1 MKKVALSLLGFALAG
16 VVAFAQAAPAPVVG
30 IGMWGRQMTSF
41 GNTDNSDIWGG
52 LGASWGNTPRIVGL
66 NINAHTDTV
75 GFSITPSADNGTF
88 GLTDQNK
95 AWINPFPG
103 VTVEAGLNLETDTW
117 RGTADFGS
125 YDWLRFQGT
134 HGDSVTFNRIGEG
147 GMASAVEYNKD
158 GIGAWVYLQAPT
170 GAEAVTKD
178 ALGNG
183 LNYGA
188 AYVIPSIGTIKAQL
202 IGLGVN
208 GGNGASHLVQGAF
221 NLSAVANLYEEVGV
235 VVPTSAINFDYMV
248 SDYLTY
254 TADKAKIHGL
264 VIATGFNSKNAS
276 SDLGLEVGAGV
287 DYDLG
292 DGMGLG
298 GDVRYSNKQVSGVAQ
313 DMTGVFVGVTKGF
326 SNGLIGIGF
335 EYSTTVLAGQSPAA
349 GATAAVAPSTYS
361 LGSPA
366 VAAQAASDATK
377 AHWAIPIR
385 MEEWF

>member
-16 VVAFAQAAPAPVVG
+16 VVAFAQAAPAPVVS

-52 LGASWGNTPRIVGL
+52 LGASWGTTPRIVGL

-75 GFSITPSADNGTF
+75 GFSITPQADNGGF

-95 AWINPFPG
+95 AWINPLPG

-125 YDWLRFQGT
+125 YDWLRFAGT

-147 GMASAVEYNKD
+147 GMATAVEYNKD
-158 GIGAWVYLQAPT
+158 GIGAWAYLAVPT
-170 GAEAVTKD
+170 GSESASKD

-183 LNYGA
+183 MNYGA
-188 AYVIPSIGTIKAQL
+188 AYVIPSIGTIKAQVL
-202 IGLGVN
+202 APSIG
-208 GGNGASHLVQGAF
+208 GGLADAGLTNVQAAF

-235 VVPTSAINFDYMV
+235 IVPTTSTGVYDYVV

-264 VIATGFNSKNAS
+264 VIAKGYNSKAAK
-276 SDLGLEVGAGV
+276 SDMGLEIGAGV

-292 DGMGLG
+292 DGLG
-298 GDVRYSNKQVSGVAQ
+298 VGADVRYVNGSQNLNSQTFGALWTKAT
-313 DMTGVFVGVTKGF
+313 DMTGVFAGITKGF

-335 EYSTTVLAGQSPAA
+335 EYSTTSLGGQALNTDP
-349 GATAAVAPSTYS
+349 TAA
-361 LGSPA
+361 
-366 VAAQAASDATK
+366 
-377 AHWAIPIR
+377 HWTIPVR